1 MDVDRSVVVGEGKKK
16 MEFGYLK
23 QVQKQK
29 VPRESIDWDMLD
41 EQIENYVYFRTGK
54 KINLIETTYP
64 HTIVRRFIENLITI
78 MSNTMD
84 WSLKITLKALEWD
97 YCNWNNFVHFKSF
110 KIVSIMSFIK
120 RLRFIRDYKYI
131 SVTNEKINYWI
142 DYACEDEEL
151 REKIK
156 SFF

>member
-1 MDVDRSVVVGEGKKK
+1 
-16 MEFGYLK
+16 MEFEYFK

-78 MSNTMD
+78 MSDTMD

-97 YCNWNNFVHFKSF
+97 YCNWYNFIHFKSF

-142 DYACEDEEL
+142 DYSCEDEEL